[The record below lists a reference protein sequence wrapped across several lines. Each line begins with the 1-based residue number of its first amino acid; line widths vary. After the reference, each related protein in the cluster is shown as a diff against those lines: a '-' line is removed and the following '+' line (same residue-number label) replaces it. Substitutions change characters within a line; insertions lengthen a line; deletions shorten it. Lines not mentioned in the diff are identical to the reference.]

1 MPSRTEI
8 TINVTLSEAERARY
22 DALRRVLHER
32 ARDGSLAPQQR
43 RVQLLSA
50 LTRLRQLACHAA
62 LDEVGRDLVDRPSSK
77 LEALGSLWT
86 DLKDNRH
93 RALVFSQFT
102 RLLDLVE
109 PVLAAAGIS
118 FVRLD
123 GSTSTAERGRA
134 VDAFQSGAVDVFL
147 LSLKAGGFGL
157 NLTAADYV
165 VHLDP
170 WWNPAAEAQATDR
183 AHRIGQTRP
192 VTVYRLVAAGTIEDA
207 VVQMQAD
214 KRALFAAVLDDAEVG
229 AAATAWSEDDLLSL
243 LTGADAA
250 RAADAG
256 DDVEAVE
263 EKPAPRRSSRARGR
277 RGSK

>member
-1 MPSRTEI
+1 LPSRTEI

-62 LDEVGRDLVDRPSSK
+62 LDEVGRDLVDRPSS
-77 LEALGSLWT
+77 
-86 DLKDNRH
+86 KDNRH